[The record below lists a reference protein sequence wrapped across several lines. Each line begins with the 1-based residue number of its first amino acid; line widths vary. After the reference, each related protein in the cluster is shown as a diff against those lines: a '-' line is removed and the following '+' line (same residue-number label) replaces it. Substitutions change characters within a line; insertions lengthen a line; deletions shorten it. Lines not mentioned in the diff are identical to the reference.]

1 MKATKLTRLFFVLL
15 VLSCQPKV
23 EPAFETTQY
32 YGRQLLSPEEC
43 AKRQFRDE
51 FTCHESVGFRPDGK
65 AIVFLGGSDAGSGYD
80 YQRKGKK
87 IILKSEYNR
96 NQTLTFQVL
105 SETEIKWVDTGDVWI
120 KQ

>member
-1 MKATKLTRLFFVLL
+1 MKATKLTRLFFGLGFSCL
-15 VLSCQPKV
+15 FFGCQPKV

-65 AIVFLGGSDAGSGYD
+65 AIVFLGGSDAGSGYE

-87 IILKSEYNR
+87 IILKSEYDR
-96 NQTLTFQVL
+96 N
-105 SETEIKWVDTGDVWI
+105 
-120 KQ
+120 